1 MRRTSSLGAALTALA
16 LIPFTASAGLA
27 AGQRGGQQ
35 RDLTPKKDEAPRKP
49 GAIQQ
54 PGGQPEGDRPF
65 TPLEQRM
72 VVAGIARPV
81 ALIRVFRQLDLTDEQ
96 REKMRELSRRVG
108 NQIPVLNRLRRAQSD
123 ALDEAI
129 YSANFDPKV
138 VELRAADLAATQAE
152 ITKLQARVMTEIR
165 QILTSQQATRFREL
179 LIKERDRPANLQE
192 PQAGPGATPPSRP

>member
-1 MRRTSSLGAALTALA
+1 MRRTSHTGTALA
-16 LIPFTASAGLA
+16 VLALIVSFVSAGLA

-35 RDLTPKKDEAPRKP
+35 RDLTPKKDEAPRKA
-49 GAIQQ
+49 GAVQQ
-54 PGGQPEGDRPF
+54 PGIERPF
-65 TPLEQRM
+65 TPQEQRM

-152 ITKLQARVMTEIR
+152 ITKLQARVMTEVR
-165 QILTSQQATRFREL
+165 QILTQQQAQRFREL
-179 LIKERDRPANLQE
+179 LIKERDRPATLQE
-192 PQAGPGATPPSRP
+192 PQAGPGATPPSQP

>member
-1 MRRTSSLGAALTALA
+1 MRRTSHTGTARAVLA
-16 LIPFTASAGLA
+16 LIVSFVSAGLA
-27 AGQRGGQQ
+27 AGQHGGQQ
-35 RDLTPKKDEAPRKP
+35 RDLTPKKDEAPRKA

-54 PGGQPEGDRPF
+54 PGIERPF
-65 TPLEQRM
+65 TPQEQRM

-152 ITKLQARVMTEIR
+152 ITKLQARVMTELR
-165 QILTSQQATRFREL
+165 QILTQQQAQRFREL

-192 PQAGPGATPPSRP
+192 PQAGPGTTPPSQP

>member
-1 MRRTSSLGAALTALA
+1 MRRTSHTGTGLAVLA
-16 LIPFTASAGLA
+16 LIVSFVSAGLA
-27 AGQRGGQQ
+27 SGQRGGQQ
-35 RDLTPKKDEAPRKP
+35 RDLTPKKEEAPRKA

-54 PGGQPEGDRPF
+54 PGAERPF
-65 TPLEQRM
+65 TPQEQRM

-108 NQIPVLNRLRRAQSD
+108 NQIPVLNRLRKAQSD
-123 ALDEAI
+123 ALDESL

-152 ITKLQARVMTEIR
+152 ITKLQARVMTELR
-165 QILTSQQATRFREL
+165 QILTQQQAQRFREL
-179 LIKERDRPANLQE
+179 LIKERDRPANVQE
-192 PQAGPGATPPSRP
+192 PQAGAAATPPSQP